1 VIPAAQPP
9 ADAARA
15 ALRAQLRRA
24 EPACVAGLLRA
35 APLGPERWAA
45 ARAQARGW
53 IESLRGERSR
63 GSGVDALM
71 REFSL
76 SSQEGVALMCLAE
89 ALARIPDRATADAL
103 IRDKLAQGDW
113 RAHIGSSRSIFV
125 NAAAWGLMLTGKLV
139 ATHSDAGL
147 SAAVNR
153 LVARGGEPLI
163 RAGVDIAMR
172 LLGQQFVL
180 GRTIEQA
187 LVRGREAQARGYRHS
202 YDMLGEAALTA
213 ADAQRYLD
221 AYAHAIDAIGAS
233 APVASTTG
241 LHERPGI
248 SVKLSALHPRF
259 TSLQPDRIAHELLP
273 RIQELCRQARQ
284 VGIGL
289 NLDAEESERLEPT
302 LDIFA
307 SLARDPALGDW
318 DGLGIVVQA
327 YQRRALPLID
337 CLADLA
343 VQTRRRFMVRLVKG
357 AYWDSEI
364 KRAQVEG
371 QADFPVF
378 TRKAHTDLSYL
389 VGVQRL
395 LSHHDRLY
403 GQFATH
409 NALTVA
415 SVLQL
420 ADAAAVTRFELQCLH
435 GMGETLYDRIVGTG
449 ASPVACRIY
458 APVGSHETLLAY
470 LVRRLL
476 ENGANSSFVN
486 QVVDDAVPVERLL
499 EDPVEACRRSGG
511 APHPS
516 IAQPA
521 ELFGAR
527 RNSRGLDLHD
537 EPSLAALQDG
547 LRAAAARVWSAG
559 PILAGGH
566 VDPQP
571 AQALAVRNPA
581 QPARVVGTVQPASD
595 RDVACALA
603 AAAAALAPDAGAA
616 ATSWPHRPAADRAA
630 VLEAAA
636 DALEAHRDD
645 LVWLAVSEAGK
656 TLADAAGEVREAV
669 YFCRYYAGQA
679 RLLGPGRRPRGVVV
693 AISPWNFPLAIF
705 TGQVAAALAAGNV
718 VIAKPAEQ
726 TPLIAALA
734 VRLLHGAGVP
744 RAALQLLPGD
754 GSVGA
759 RLSAD
764 ARLHAVLFTGSTEV
778 AALIDRALARFPA
791 GADPLLVAET
801 GGQNAMIVDSS
812 AQPEQVV
819 QDALQSAFGSAGQ
832 RCSALRILCLQE
844 EIADLVLTMLAG
856 AAAELR
862 LGDPALPATDI
873 GPVIDPAARALIEAH
888 VGASALAAPR
898 AVAPVLGCFVAPAIV
913 PIASISALTREV
925 FGPVLHVL
933 RYRRDALG
941 ELVEAIN
948 ATGYALTCGIHSRI
962 DETIDF
968 VADRIRAGN
977 IYVNR
982 NMIGAVVGVQPFGG
996 EGLSGTGPKAGGP
1009 WTVAHLTAPAGLPP
1023 DAAAGAAPAHGS
1035 AYFAPERLGAQRSG
1049 AAPPA
1054 LQALQ
1059 QWAHPGGHDALV
1071 PLCAHYAADTPI
1083 GCRLVLP
1090 GPTGESNVLR
1100 YRARGRVLCLGAA
1113 DVAAWAGT
1121 GTVDAAPS
1129 PDPAAFDGTDEAP
1142 DLLFQLAAVAATG
1155 NRALCV
1161 EGDANRQL
1169 VAALPPELRAQVDWT
1184 ADWPAASF
1192 EVALLSGSDAA
1203 AAAVRGVLAARAGAR
1218 ISLLRPSGGRYELYR
1233 MVAEQVLTINT
1244 AAAGGNATL
1253 MSLQPA

>member
-1 VIPAAQPP
+1 
-9 ADAARA
+9 
-15 ALRAQLRRA
+15 
-24 EPACVAGLLRA
+24 
-35 APLGPERWAA
+35 
-45 ARAQARGW
+45 
-53 IESLRGERSR
+53 
-63 GSGVDALM
+63 
-71 REFSL
+71 
-76 SSQEGVALMCLAE
+76 
-89 ALARIPDRATADAL
+89 
-103 IRDKLAQGDW
+103 
-113 RAHIGSSRSIFV
+113 
-125 NAAAWGLMLTGKLV
+125 
-139 ATHSDAGL
+139 
-147 SAAVNR
+147 
-153 LVARGGEPLI
+153 
-163 RAGVDIAMR
+163 
-172 LLGQQFVL
+172 
-180 GRTIEQA
+180 
-187 LVRGREAQARGYRHS
+187 
-202 YDMLGEAALTA
+202 
-213 ADAQRYLD
+213 
-221 AYAHAIDAIGAS
+221 
-233 APVASTTG
+233 
-241 LHERPGI
+241 
-248 SVKLSALHPRF
+248 
-259 TSLQPDRIAHELLP
+259 
-273 RIQELCRQARQ
+273 
-284 VGIGL
+284 
-289 NLDAEESERLEPT
+289 
-302 LDIFA
+302 
-307 SLARDPALGDW
+307 
-318 DGLGIVVQA
+318 
-327 YQRRALPLID
+327 
-337 CLADLA
+337 
-343 VQTRRRFMVRLVKG
+343 
-357 AYWDSEI
+357 
-364 KRAQVEG
+364 
-371 QADFPVF
+371 
-378 TRKAHTDLSYL
+378 
-389 VGVQRL
+389 
-395 LSHHDRLY
+395 
-403 GQFATH
+403 
-409 NALTVA
+409 
-415 SVLQL
+415 
-420 ADAAAVTRFELQCLH
+420 
-435 GMGETLYDRIVGTG
+435 
-449 ASPVACRIY
+449 
-458 APVGSHETLLAY
+458 
-470 LVRRLL
+470 
-476 ENGANSSFVN
+476 
-486 QVVDDAVPVERLL
+486 
-499 EDPVEACRRSGG
+499 
-511 APHPS
+511 
-516 IAQPA
+516 
-521 ELFGAR
+521 
-527 RNSRGLDLHD
+527 
-537 EPSLAALQDG
+537 
-547 LRAAAARVWSAG
+547 
-559 PILAGGH
+559 
-566 VDPQP
+566 
-571 AQALAVRNPA
+571 
-581 QPARVVGTVQPASD
+581 
-595 RDVACALA
+595 
-603 AAAAALAPDAGAA
+603 
-616 ATSWPHRPAADRAA
+616 
-630 VLEAAA
+630 
-636 DALEAHRDD
+636 
-645 LVWLAVSEAGK
+645 
-656 TLADAAGEVREAV
+656 
-669 YFCRYYAGQA
+669 
-679 RLLGPGRRPRGVVV
+679 VV

-705 TGQVAAALAAGNV
+705 TGQIAAALAAGNV

-754 GSVGA
+754 GSIGA
-759 RLSAD
+759 RLTAD

-844 EIADLVLTMLAG
+844 EIADPVLAMLAG

-873 GPVIDPAARALIEAH
+873 GPVIDQAARALIEAH
-888 VGASALAAPR
+888 VGAAPALAAPR

-933 RYRRDALG
+933 RYRREALG

-1009 WTVAHLTAPAGLPP
+1009 WTVAHLTAPAGPP
-1023 DAAAGAAPAHGS
+1023 PAAAAPAHGS
-1035 AYFAPERLGAQRSG
+1035 SYFAPERLGALRSG

-1113 DVAAWAGT
+1113 DVAVLAGT
-1121 GTVDAAPS
+1121 GTGDLAPS
-1129 PDPAAFDGTDEAP
+1129 ADPAALAGSDEAP

-1161 EGDANRQL
+1161 EGEANRQL
-1169 VAALPPELRAQVDWT
+1169 VAALPPELRALVDWT
-1184 ADWPAASF
+1184 ADWIADRPAVSF